1 MSERE
6 SLCAFLELPGNPQF
20 VTRDCP
26 YCDGIGRF
34 GWEGCSRSSDCEECD
49 GTGHKYRAIWTTDD
63 GIVCSMT
70 GSGNQPPDAN
80 TRAVMEI
87 VARAALDA
95 TDRTEGGDEAH
106 RAREAGES
114 AATRGA
120 DAVRASDPPTSDRAY
135 VQESA
140 EPEPYRVASDPE
152 VRHDEHDGGDGTG
165 NVPNAGRI
173 Q

>member
-1 MSERE
+1 MD
-6 SLCAFLELPGNPQF
+6 F
-20 VTRDCP
+20 VTRECP
-26 YCDGIGRF
+26 YCGGIGRF
-34 GWEGCSRSSDCEECD
+34 GWCSRAHSCEECD
-49 GTGHKYRAIWTTDD
+49 GTGFKYRASWTSHD

-87 VARAALDA
+87 VARAAQDA
-95 TDRTEGGDEAH
+95 TERMEGGDEAH

-120 DAVRASDPPTSDRAY
+120 DAVRASDPPTSDRAC

-140 EPEPYRVASDPE
+140 DREPCRVASDPE

-165 NVPNAGRI
+165 NVPNAGGSL
-173 Q
+173 